1 MRRREVLVLLGGAVA
16 WPPQVGAE
24 GEQIR
29 RIGVLMSWAGE
40 DTESLARVG
49 AFRDALQKLGW
60 TEGRNVL
67 VEVRWAGSDARLT
80 QEFARELVAS
90 RPDIILSPTTAG
102 TSALLQHTRSI
113 PVIFVAVSDPVGSGF
128 VSTFREPGGN
138 VTGFIN
144 VEPTMAGKWLELL
157 KEIAPRV
164 ERIAFLFNPTT
175 APYAQYYLAPFSAAA
190 ASLRVEGV
198 GAPVHDLSAI
208 ESTISELGRE
218 PDAGLVLMPD
228 AFLLNHRAEIASLA
242 ARHGVPAIY
251 PFRQFT
257 EVGGLISYGND
268 GIDNCRRAA
277 IYADRILKGAK
288 PSELP
293 VQAPVRFELVVN
305 LKAANALGLEVPLQL
320 QQRADEV
327 IE

>member
-1 MRRREVLVLLGGAVA
+1 M
-16 WPPQVGAE
+16 
-24 GEQIR
+24 R
-29 RIGVLMSWAGE
+29 RIGVLMSWAA
-40 DTESLARVG
+40 DDPESLARIG
-49 AFRDALQKLGW
+49 AFRDALLKLGW
-60 TEGRNVL
+60 TEGRNLL
-67 VEVRWAGSDARLT
+67 VEIRWAMSDAMLT
-80 QEFARELVAS
+80 QDFAKELVAL
-90 RPDIILSPTTAG
+90 RPDIILSPTTAT
-102 TSALLQHTRSI
+102 TSALLQHTRAI
-113 PVIFVAVSDPVGSGF
+113 PVIFVAVSDPIGSGF

-164 ERIAFLFNPTT
+164 ERIAFLFNPAT
-175 APYAQYYLAPFSAAA
+175 APYAQYYLAPFNAAA

-198 GAPVHDLSAI
+198 GAPVNDASAV
-208 ESTISELGRE
+208 ETTIAELGRK
-218 PDAGLVLMPD
+218 PNGGLVLMPD
-228 AFLLNHRAEIASLA
+228 TFLLNHRAEIALLA

-268 GIDNCRRAA
+268 GIDNYRRAA
-277 IYADRILKGAK
+277 IYADRILRGAK

-305 LKAANALGLEVPLQL
+305 LKAAKALGLEVPLHL